1 MIFYNS
7 IIQLS
12 FTGYIDDLDGCKD
25 VAKQF
30 LEKCPLLSEFAE
42 GYRRGARYSAKINNR
57 TLLDFLQ
64 NPSSEKST
72 SSISQINSSQER
84 PCKPFDE
91 SLLIATVKDTIT
103 KAFEDAFCK
112 ESEDHS
118 RSFSQIKEEQAELKS
133 ILRKDLLSKIQDA
146 VKNVESNIIQS
157 LREHNNLN
165 SHSSNLDLLK
175 TPKYLFLIK
184 NKIFTNLSLLFLGML
199 ENIMDFRNTV

>member
-1 MIFYNS
+1 MPSEIARLVYGLFDLNYLNLVFYNLLS
-7 IIQLS
+7 QLQLS
-12 FTGYIDDLDGCKD
+12 GYIDDLDGCKD

-30 LEKCPLLSEFAE
+30 LEKCPLLREFAE

-64 NPSSEKST
+64 NPPDEKNT
-72 SSISQINSSQER
+72 SVNSQFS
-84 PCKPFDE
+84 KPFDE
-91 SLLIATVKDTIT
+91 NLLIATVKDTIT
-103 KAFEDAFCK
+103 KAFEDAFRK

-157 LREHNNLN
+157 FRENNNQN
-165 SHSSNLDLLK
+165 SHSSNSDLLR
-175 TPKYLFLIK
+175 TPKYL
-184 NKIFTNLSLLFLGML
+184 LLF
-199 ENIMDFRNTV
+199 